1 MADDYFTKAEKIKQK
16 VRNLDWEKKIKL
28 LEKDFEDKKFSKEE
42 FLDKKRQVYS
52 EVLDQMSEI
61 NQEKMKLNKDHSA
74 EPIEDDYLSDEDLEI
89 FQEQLTPFQYMS
101 LTKDYLGEFDSQ
113 DIVFS
118 DDFRKF
124 ENLENFVHWEC
135 VKKIEKLR
143 IHNNYFSCEFMDKN
157 ELVIKDIA
165 CLNELSKLEELV
177 FDDEGNLGDRIKV
190 DYFSSKQL
198 SNIKQLEI
206 HGLWDLSFLQNSF
219 SDNHNIYETLEI
231 IKNDLKTLERAVY
244 SGSIE
249 ATTSTNEQ
257 SNIELDS
264 NSEDVLTRHLL
275 KLSEVEDQFR
285 QLTNKF
291 EEINFKLDKLSN
303 RLSKIQ
309 ADNQI
314 RFQDIES
321 AITSGA
327 ITTQLSS
334 KPKTDSKSEILPGS
348 SQPQDLGSIS
358 YKDTETSETSQQIQ
372 SVNTTA
378 TVLTE
383 TFQAEEKILPQ
394 ELSPKKQYEF
404 ATSFLKVGDYS
415 TAERAFREFV
425 LSNSE
430 HELAGSAQYWY
441 AETFRIRQLYTD
453 AASAY
458 LEGYQKY
465 PKGNKAPINLLKLG
479 VSMVQIGEKD
489 QGCKM
494 INGVELQYPKANQS
508 VIQKAKYES
517 KKFEC
522 IKEDS

>member
-1 MADDYFTKAEKIKQK
+1 MRLTF
-16 VRNLDWEKKIKL
+16 KL
-28 LEKDFEDKKFSKEE
+28 IIIILF
-42 FLDKKRQVYS
+42 
-52 EVLDQMSEI
+52 
-61 NQEKMKLNKDHSA
+61 N
-74 EPIEDDYLSDEDLEI
+74 
-89 FQEQLTPFQYMS
+89 
-101 LTKDYLGEFDSQ
+101 
-113 DIVFS
+113 
-118 DDFRKF
+118 
-124 ENLENFVHWEC
+124 
-135 VKKIEKLR
+135 
-143 IHNNYFSCEFMDKN
+143 
-157 ELVIKDIA
+157 
-165 CLNELSKLEELV
+165 
-177 FDDEGNLGDRIKV
+177 
-190 DYFSSKQL
+190 
-198 SNIKQLEI
+198 
-206 HGLWDLSFLQNSF
+206 LSFSQYAF

-249 ATTSTNEQ
+249 ISSSSNEQPTNE
-257 SNIELDS
+257 LDN

-285 QLTNKF
+285 ELTNKF

-321 AITSGA
+321 AISSGE

-334 KPKTDSKSEILPGS
+334 KPKTDTKTEILPGS

-358 YKDTETSETSQQIQ
+358 YKDTETSETTQQIQ
-372 SVNTTA
+372 SVDTTA
-378 TVLTE
+378 TVVTE

-394 ELSPKKQYEF
+394 DLSPKKQYEF

-465 PKGNKAPINLLKLG
+465 PKGTKAPINLLKLG

-522 IKEDS
+522 NKEDS

>member
-1 MADDYFTKAEKIKQK
+1 MRFT
-16 VRNLDWEKKIKL
+16 
-28 LEKDFEDKKFSKEE
+28 
-42 FLDKKRQVYS
+42 
-52 EVLDQMSEI
+52 
-61 NQEKMKLNKDHSA
+61 
-74 EPIEDDYLSDEDLEI
+74 
-89 FQEQLTPFQYMS
+89 
-101 LTKDYLGEFDSQ
+101 
-113 DIVFS
+113 
-118 DDFRKF
+118 
-124 ENLENFVHWEC
+124 
-135 VKKIEKLR
+135 
-143 IHNNYFSCEFMDKN
+143 
-157 ELVIKDIA
+157 
-165 CLNELSKLEELV
+165 SKLIILTL
-177 FDDEGNLGDRIKV
+177 F
-190 DYFSSKQL
+190 Y
-198 SNIKQLEI
+198 
-206 HGLWDLSFLQNSF
+206 LSFLQNSF

-249 ATTSTNEQ
+249 VKTSSNEQ
-257 SNIELDS
+257 SNIELNS

-321 AITSGA
+321 SISSGE

-334 KPKTDSKSEILPGS
+334 KPKTDTKSEILPGS

-358 YKDTETSETSQQIQ
+358 YKDTETSETSQQIE
-372 SVNTTA
+372 SVDTTA
-378 TVLTE
+378 TVVTE

-394 ELSPKKQYEF
+394 DLSPKKQYEF

-425 LSNSE
+425 LDNSG

>member
-1 MADDYFTKAEKIKQK
+1 MRFT
-16 VRNLDWEKKIKL
+16 LKL
-28 LEKDFEDKKFSKEE
+28 IFI
-42 FLDKKRQVYS
+42 
-52 EVLDQMSEI
+52 VLF
-61 NQEKMKLNKDHSA
+61 N
-74 EPIEDDYLSDEDLEI
+74 
-89 FQEQLTPFQYMS
+89 
-101 LTKDYLGEFDSQ
+101 
-113 DIVFS
+113 
-118 DDFRKF
+118 
-124 ENLENFVHWEC
+124 
-135 VKKIEKLR
+135 
-143 IHNNYFSCEFMDKN
+143 
-157 ELVIKDIA
+157 
-165 CLNELSKLEELV
+165 
-177 FDDEGNLGDRIKV
+177 
-190 DYFSSKQL
+190 
-198 SNIKQLEI
+198 
-206 HGLWDLSFLQNSF
+206 LSFLQNSF

-249 ATTSTNEQ
+249 INTSSNEQ

-321 AITSGA
+321 SISSGES
-327 ITTQLSS
+327 TTQLSS
-334 KPKTDSKSEILPGS
+334 KPKTDTTKSEILPGS
-348 SQPQDLGSIS
+348 SQPQDLGTIS

-372 SVNTTA
+372 SVDTTA
-378 TVLTE
+378 TVVTE

-394 ELSPKKQYEF
+394 DLSPEKQYEF

-465 PKGNKAPINLLKLG
+465 PKGTKAPINLLKLG

>member
-1 MADDYFTKAEKIKQK
+1 MRFT
-16 VRNLDWEKKIKL
+16 LKL
-28 LEKDFEDKKFSKEE
+28 IFI
-42 FLDKKRQVYS
+42 
-52 EVLDQMSEI
+52 VLF
-61 NQEKMKLNKDHSA
+61 N
-74 EPIEDDYLSDEDLEI
+74 
-89 FQEQLTPFQYMS
+89 
-101 LTKDYLGEFDSQ
+101 
-113 DIVFS
+113 
-118 DDFRKF
+118 
-124 ENLENFVHWEC
+124 
-135 VKKIEKLR
+135 
-143 IHNNYFSCEFMDKN
+143 
-157 ELVIKDIA
+157 
-165 CLNELSKLEELV
+165 
-177 FDDEGNLGDRIKV
+177 
-190 DYFSSKQL
+190 
-198 SNIKQLEI
+198 
-206 HGLWDLSFLQNSF
+206 LSFLQNSF

-249 ATTSTNEQ
+249 INTSSNEQ
-257 SNIELDS
+257 SNIELDN

-321 AITSGA
+321 SISSGES
-327 ITTQLSS
+327 TTQLSS
-334 KPKTDSKSEILPGS
+334 KPKTDITKSEILPGS
-348 SQPQDLGSIS
+348 SQPQDLGTIS
-358 YKDTETSETSQQIQ
+358 YKDTETSETSQKIQ
-372 SVNTTA
+372 SVDTTA
-378 TVLTE
+378 TVVTE

-394 ELSPKKQYEF
+394 DLSPEKQYEF

-465 PKGNKAPINLLKLG
+465 PKGTKAPINLLKLG

>member
-1 MADDYFTKAEKIKQK
+1 MRFIF
-16 VRNLDWEKKIKL
+16 KL
-28 LEKDFEDKKFSKEE
+28 IL
-42 FLDKKRQVYS
+42 L
-52 EVLDQMSEI
+52 
-61 NQEKMKLNKDHSA
+61 
-74 EPIEDDYLSDEDLEI
+74 I
-89 FQEQLTPFQYMS
+89 FF
-101 LTKDYLGEFDSQ
+101 
-113 DIVFS
+113 
-118 DDFRKF
+118 
-124 ENLENFVHWEC
+124 N
-135 VKKIEKLR
+135 
-143 IHNNYFSCEFMDKN
+143 
-157 ELVIKDIA
+157 
-165 CLNELSKLEELV
+165 
-177 FDDEGNLGDRIKV
+177 
-190 DYFSSKQL
+190 
-198 SNIKQLEI
+198 
-206 HGLWDLSFLQNSF
+206 LSFSQYSF

-249 ATTSTNEQ
+249 IKSSNEQ
-257 SNIELDS
+257 STIGLDN

-275 KLSEVEDQFR
+275 KLSEVESQFR
-285 QLTNKF
+285 ELTNKF

-321 AITSGA
+321 AISSGE

-334 KPKTDSKSEILPGS
+334 KPKTDTKTEILPGS

-358 YKDTETSETSQQIQ
+358 YKDTETSETTQQIQ

-378 TVLTE
+378 TVVTE

-394 ELSPKKQYEF
+394 DLSPKKQYEF